1 MWSLRQ
7 YSLPIIF
14 AVLLHAL
21 AVAALQVGWEPERQ
35 VIREIKPQIV
45 NAELVV
51 LEPKAKAPPP
61 KPKPV
66 AKAPPKPAPKAQP
79 KPEPAKPKVDPAIE
93 QARQEQARREAQ
105 ARAQEQA
112 ERERRLAELDD
123 SAMLRALEE
132 ESAALADAA
141 AGEAEAAVAS
151 YKLGIYQQIVGNWS
165 RPPSARN
172 GMEATLSVALV
183 PTGDVVDV
191 TLLKSSG
198 NTAFDQSA
206 EQAVRKSRR
215 FEVPKESALFE
226 AHFRNFNLL
235 FRPED
240 LLR

>member
-1 MWSLRQ
+1 MRQ
-7 YSLPIIF
+7 YSLPLLF

-21 AVAALQVGWEPERQ
+21 AVAALQIGWEPERQ
-35 VIREIKPQIV
+35 LIREIKPQIV

-51 LEPKAKAPPP
+51 LEPKAKPAPPA
-61 KPKPV
+61 PKPV
-66 AKAPPKPAPKAQP
+66 PKAPPKPAPEPVAQP
-79 KPEPAKPKVDPAIE
+79 KPEPAEPKVDPAIE

-105 ARAQEQA
+105 ARAEAQA
-112 ERERRLAELDD
+112 ERERRLAELDT
-123 SAMLRALEE
+123 SALENALAE

-141 AGEAEAAVAS
+141 ADDAEAAVAS

-206 EQAVRKSRR
+206 EAAVRKSRR